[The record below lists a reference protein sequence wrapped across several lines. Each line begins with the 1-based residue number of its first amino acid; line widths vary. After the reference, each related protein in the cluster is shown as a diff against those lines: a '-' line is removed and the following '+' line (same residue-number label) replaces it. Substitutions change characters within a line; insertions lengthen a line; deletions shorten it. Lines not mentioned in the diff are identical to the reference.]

1 LPRLLT
7 NFIRWGALLLCATGG
22 VLWALSPLG
31 VYLSELEYRTTDVF
45 WKLFPSAPLLLLVGL
60 MGLHARL
67 AGRSGRLG
75 RTGSFVAF
83 SGLVLVLAGDIG
95 EFWLGIDDTYLL
107 MAPAYHAFRAGLTF
121 LGVGSVL
128 FGLGAL
134 RAGALPPWGAL
145 PFVLGSVGGLI
156 SFSRDL
162 GYVGATLW
170 ILYGVGWVWLGLVPA
185 LEVFLSLRKKRRA
198 RS

>member
-1 LPRLLT
+1 MPRLLT
-7 NFIRWGALLLCATGG
+7 NFIRWSELLLCASGG

-31 VYLSELEYRTTDVF
+31 VYLSELEYQTPDVF

-83 SGLVLVLAGDIG
+83 LGLALILAGDVG
-95 EFWLGIDDTYLL
+95 EFWLKIDAAYLL
-107 MAPAYHAFRAGLTF
+107 MAPAYHVFRTGLIV

-170 ILYGVGWVWLGLVPA
+170 ILYGVGWMWLGLVPV
-185 LEVFLSLRKKRRA
+185 LEAILSRRKKRRA

>member
-1 LPRLLT
+1 LPKLLT
-7 NFIRWGALLLCATGG
+7 NLIRWNEPLLCVLGG

-31 VYLSELEYRTTDVF
+31 VYLSELEYQTPNVF
-45 WKLFPSAPLLLLVGL
+45 WKLFPSAPLLLLGGL
-60 MGLHARL
+60 MSLHVRL

-75 RTGSFVAF
+75 RAGFFVAF
-83 SGLVLVLAGDIG
+83 SGLLLILAGDVG
-95 EFWLGIDDTYLL
+95 EFWLEIDAAYLI
-107 MAPAYHAFRAGLTF
+107 MAPAYHVFRLGLIF

-128 FGLGAL
+128 FGLGTL

-145 PFVLGSVGGLI
+145 PFVLGSLGGLI

-170 ILYGVGWVWLGLVPA
+170 ILYGVGWAWLGLVPA

>member
-1 LPRLLT
+1 MPKPLT
-7 NFIRWGALLLCATGG
+7 NLIRWSELLLCVLGG

-31 VYLSELEYRTTDVF
+31 VYLSELEYQTPDMF
-45 WKLFPSAPLLLLVGL
+45 WKLFPFVPLLLLVGL

-75 RTGSFVAF
+75 RTGFFVAF
-83 SGLVLVLAGDIG
+83 SGLVLILAGDIG
-95 EFWLGIDDTYLL
+95 EFWLGIDAAYLL
-107 MAPAYHAFRAGLTF
+107 MAPAYHVFRAGLIF

-128 FGLGAL
+128 LGLGTL

-145 PFVLGSVGGLI
+145 PFILGSVGGLI

-170 ILYGVGWVWLGLVPA
+170 VLYGVGWTWLGLVPV
-185 LEVFLSLRKKRRA
+185 LEAVLSRRKKRRV
-198 RS
+198 SS